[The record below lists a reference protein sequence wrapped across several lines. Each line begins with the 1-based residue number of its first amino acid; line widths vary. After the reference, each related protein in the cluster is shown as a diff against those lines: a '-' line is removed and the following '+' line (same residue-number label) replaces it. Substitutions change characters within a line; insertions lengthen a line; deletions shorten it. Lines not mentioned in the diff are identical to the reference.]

1 MSGYGEISP
10 HLGPT
15 QLAAGYAPPT
25 PPHEDP
31 LDDIYGSAPSSPT
44 LDGTHALNLDH
55 TQPRTHEILSDLPS
69 RQRALDTDAYR
80 EGLATSKGLYVQEGF
95 DEGYSLG
102 ANLGVRVGYILGILQ
117 GFVAAWKG
125 HNDELLRQS
134 KEAQATAQ
142 KELAIQEL
150 LGQQW
155 VTEDGIWSWE
165 VHGEEEDPTFG
176 EVAEQHPVVQKWM
189 IAVEDMAKKWEVDL
203 KAVEKVHGSNEEDQS

>member
-1 MSGYGEISP
+1 MSGFGDMSP

-44 LDGTHALNLDH
+44 LAGASALDH
-55 TQPRTHEILSDLPS
+55 GHPRIRAHEILSDLPS

-80 EGLATSKGLYVQEGF
+80 EGLATSKGLHVQEGF
-95 DEGYSLG
+95 DEGYLLG
-102 ANLGVRVGYILGILQ
+102 ANLGVRVGYILGVLQ

-125 HNDELLRQS
+125 HNDELCRES
-134 KEAQATAQ
+134 KEVHATAQ

-150 LGQQW
+150 LGQKW
-155 VTEDGIWSWE
+155 VAEDGIWIWE
-165 VHGEEEDPTFG
+165 VHSDDEEPTFR
-176 EVAEQHPVVQKWM
+176 EVAEQHPVVQKWTS
-189 IAVEDMAKKWEVDL
+189 AVQDMAKKWGVDL
-203 KAVEKVHGSNEEDQS
+203 RAVEKAHGTNEKDQS